1 MPETQNIR
9 NNNAHEQGIRFLS
22 LLNLMTLKESPM
34 KKQELASTIIENL
47 GGLNNIVDA
56 ENCMTRLRINI
67 RSIDSVN
74 LEALKNTK
82 GVLGVVADEE
92 HYIQVVLGPGVVRD
106 VLEEM
111 VKMGVTPVAAGKTDE
126 EDWKKNKSEVEGKR
140 NKKVVEKIRIIA
152 DIFTPMIPAF
162 IASGICNGMG
172 KIIGL
177 LISNAIVPDITFWHI
192 VQNLFALGSNAFLS
206 YLAIFT
212 GVRAAKQFGVNEMLG
227 GMIGAASLNTVVNS
241 ISELLNWYN
250 ADVVNESILAT
261 GAGGIIGVVVGVW
274 ILAKID
280 KWVHSWMPSVLDV
293 SFTPLLSIIFTL
305 PIFVLLIM
313 PATGWISTKI
323 GEFISLFAYSDNIFV
338 SAIAGYVMAALF
350 LPLVLLGLHRGLV
363 PIYALQIEKMGGTTL
378 FPAVAMAGAGQVGA
392 AIAIWIKARRVH
404 NTRLESII
412 AGALPSG
419 ILGIGEPLIYGVT
432 LPMGKPFISAGL
444 GAGFGGAYVMITHT
458 MAIANSPSGI
468 LGVTIME
475 PQCMLNYVIGLLI
488 SYVAAGIITWFM
500 ISKKTVEE
508 F

>member
-1 MPETQNIR
+1 
-9 NNNAHEQGIRFLS
+9 
-22 LLNLMTLKESPM
+22 M

>member
-1 MPETQNIR
+1 
-9 NNNAHEQGIRFLS
+9 
-22 LLNLMTLKESPM
+22 M

-192 VQNLFALGSNAFLS
+192 VQNLFALGGNAFLS